1 MPIKA
6 ALETLACPYASDL
19 LRRVGDKWSVS
30 TIILLE
36 SGTKRFNELLKA
48 SEGISQ
54 RILTLTLR
62 NLERDGF
69 VERVVISKSTLHVEY
84 SLTALGSSLL
94 ILMGGVITWADQ
106 NRDLV
111 KDARVKFDA
120 IREDGF
126 SSANK

>member
-69 VERVVISKSTLHVEY
+69 VERAVISNSTLHVEY

-94 ILMGGVITWADQ
+94 SLMGGVITWAYQ

-111 KDARVKFDA
+111 KDARLKFDA
-120 IREDGF
+120 IREDRF